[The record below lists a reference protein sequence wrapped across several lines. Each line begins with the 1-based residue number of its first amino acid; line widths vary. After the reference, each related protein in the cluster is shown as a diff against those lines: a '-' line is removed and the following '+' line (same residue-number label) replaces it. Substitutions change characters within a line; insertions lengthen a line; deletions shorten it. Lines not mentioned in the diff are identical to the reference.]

1 MFNTRQE
8 GKEKPLSGAAGD
20 RFNNSMV
27 LLAAVTV
34 GTPMEKYLDQQI
46 AHINEVRGV
55 HPGDKNFITKEMY
68 FEGFA
73 ADKQPAQPQVQHAVP
88 QNGLQP

>member
-1 MFNTRQE
+1 MFNTRQK

-34 GTPMEKYLDQQI
+34 GTPMEKIRISRSL
-46 AHINEVRGV
+46 
-55 HPGDKNFITKEMY
+55 T
-68 FEGFA
+68 
-73 ADKQPAQPQVQHAVP
+73 
-88 QNGLQP
+88 